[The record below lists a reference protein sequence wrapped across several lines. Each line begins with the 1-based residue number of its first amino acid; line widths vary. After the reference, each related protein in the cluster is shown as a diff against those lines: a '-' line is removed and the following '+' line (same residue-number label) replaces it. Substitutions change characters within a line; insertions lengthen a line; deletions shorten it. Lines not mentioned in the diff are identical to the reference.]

1 MFRHVLSSAVL
12 LLAVL
17 SSARGLAVELP
28 ATLTVSGQKLVLNG
42 AGTRKK
48 YFLELYDAGLYL
60 TQPNNQPAAIIDADA
75 QMAIHL
81 VITSKLVS
89 QEKFLASLEQGF
101 QNSTQGKVEPIRG
114 EIEKFRQ
121 CFADEIARGDVFDLI
136 YTPAHGVV
144 VFKNGKRNGTVPGLA
159 FKRALFGIWL
169 SDRPADAALKQAFLG
184 SGSNTRRK

>member
-1 MFRHVLSSAVL
+1 MFRHALSSAL
-12 LLAVL
+12 LLLSVL
-17 SSARGLAVELP
+17 PSAIALAVELP

-60 TQPNNQPAAIIDADA
+60 IEPNNQPAAIIDADA
-75 QMAIHL
+75 PMAIHL

-89 QEKFLASLEQGF
+89 QEKFFASLEEGF
-101 QNSTQGKVEPIRG
+101 KNSTQDKVESIRA
-114 EIEKFRQ
+114 EIDQLRQ
-121 CFADEIARGDVFDLI
+121 CFADEITRGNVIDLI

-144 VFKNGKRNGTVPGLA
+144 VFKNGKRKGSVPGLA

-184 SGSNTRRK
+184 SANVRRK